1 MVDKITLF
9 VIDYYLWIKAF
20 HLIAVVAWMAGLFY
34 LPRLFVYH
42 VESPHQATRDT
53 LAVME
58 RRLYKMIIMPAMHA
72 ALLLGCL
79 LLFIP
84 GFLQSGY
91 MHIKILCV
99 LLLIMFQFYLSYCHQ
114 QLVRGLN
121 KKTSRFF
128 RIINEIPTLL
138 LIIIVICVIV
148 KPFS

>member
-1 MVDKITLF
+1 MDKSVSSHSSYRMDGGLIFTYRAYLSTTLKAL
-9 VIDYYLWIKAF
+9 IKRHEILW
-20 HLIAVVAWMAGLFY
+20 
-34 LPRLFVYH
+34 
-42 VESPHQATRDT
+42 
-53 LAVME
+53 AVME
-58 RRLYKMIIMPAMHA
+58 RRLYKIIITPAMHA
-72 ALLLGCL
+72 AVFLGCL

-99 LLLIMFQFYLSYCHQ
+99 LLLIMFQFYLRYCHQ
-114 QLVRGLN
+114 QLVCGFN

-138 LIIIVICVIV
+138 LIIIVLCVIV